1 MFEDSLGVENQN
13 EDDQNSSESNE
24 KSSWWIG
31 RWAHVIAIL
40 VFCLLYFPFK
50 DRFWSWQLA
59 ITLSYIVFM
68 LCYTCGLAFKDAD
81 DFFGNL
87 QVPRYMATLLIRQ
100 VFVIALISLGA
111 YLWFRLKVIL
121 PEWATREAGRRRL
134 SLWFI
139 CGVTL
144 ACWAA
149 VREATWMAEKIKRQ
163 FDENQDS
170 A

>member
-1 MFEDSLGVENQN
+1 
-13 EDDQNSSESNE
+13 
-24 KSSWWIG
+24 
-31 RWAHVIAIL
+31 
-40 VFCLLYFPFK
+40 
-50 DRFWSWQLA
+50 
-59 ITLSYIVFM
+59 
-68 LCYTCGLAFKDAD
+68 LAFKDAD

-121 PEWATREAGRRRL
+121 PEWATREAGRHKL
-134 SLWFI
+134 SLWVT

-149 VREATWMAEKIKRQ
+149 VKEASFMAKKIKCHFRETE
-163 FDENQDS
+163 D
-170 A
+170 